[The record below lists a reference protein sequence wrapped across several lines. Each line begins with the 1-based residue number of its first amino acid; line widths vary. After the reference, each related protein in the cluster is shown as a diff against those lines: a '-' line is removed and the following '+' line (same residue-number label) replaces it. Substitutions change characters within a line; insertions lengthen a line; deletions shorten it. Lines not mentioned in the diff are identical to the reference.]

1 MKMQEKIKVCQI
13 KTTKKKGLKVW
24 INLHK
29 KKAAHIKNPAVRGQL
44 ALEGDREWD

>member
-1 MKMQEKIKVCQI
+1 MKMQEKNKGMSNQNY
-13 KTTKKKGLKVW
+13 KKKGLKVW